1 MSKKNLEDELKN
13 TKDALQCEI
22 EFSST
27 RKLEIKRLQTTLL
40 EVTHTDILEGP
51 KLQMKKETEIDDTRF
66 TSLMEACKVNVINKA
81 VLYIMFLRQNST

>member
-27 RKLEIKRLQTTLL
+27 RKLQIKHLQTTLL
-40 EVTHTDILEGP
+40 EVTHTDVLEGP
-51 KLQMKKETEIDDTRF
+51 KLQMKIETETDDTRF
-66 TSLMEACKVNVINKA
+66 TSLMEAYKVNVIK
-81 VLYIMFLRQNST
+81 